1 MSEPQELLKVEGVV
15 KRFGGITALNGVS
28 FGVGKNEFVGIIG
41 PNGAGKTTLFGT
53 IVGALKPDAGRIV
66 FRGRDITGMRPSAT
80 VHLGL
85 ARTFQIVRPFLNLTV
100 QENVLLSAISRR
112 ASRRDA
118 RPEDRALGALK
129 KVGLDARAG
138 LHASKLTH
146 GELKRLG
153 IAQAIALDPVL
164 LLLDEPFGGL
174 SAEEI
179 GIVSGAL
186 AELSRSGTSF
196 VIIEHRVR
204 EMMKLVNRVIALDQG
219 SVLTTG
225 TPEEVVNDKRVIEA
239 FLGGGANFARSKTD

>member
-1 MSEPQELLKVEGVV
+1 M

-28 FGVGKNEFVGIIG
+28 FSVKQNEFVGIIG
-41 PNGAGKTTLFGT
+41 PNGAGKTTLFST

-66 FRGRDITGMRPSAT
+66 FRGKDITGMRPSAT

-100 QENVLLSAISRR
+100 LENVLLSAISRR
-112 ASRRDA
+112 VSRGGS
-118 RPEDRALGALK
+118 RPEDRAHVALK
-129 KVGLDARAG
+129 RVGLDAREPV
-138 LHASKLTH
+138 LASKLTH

-153 IAQAIALDPVL
+153 IAQAIALEPVL

-174 SAEEI
+174 STEEI

-186 AELSRSGTSF
+186 VELSRAGTSF

-204 EMMKLVNRVIALDQG
+204 EMMRIVNRVIALDQG
-219 SVLTTG
+219 SVLTAG

-239 FLGGGANFARSKTD
+239 FLGGGANFARSKTN

>member
-1 MSEPQELLKVEGVV
+1 M

-28 FGVGKNEFVGIIG
+28 FSVRQNEFVGIIG
-41 PNGAGKTTLFGT
+41 PNGAGKTTLFST

-66 FRGRDITGMRPSAT
+66 FRGKDITGMRPSAT

-100 QENVLLSAISRR
+100 LENVLLSAISRR
-112 ASRRDA
+112 VSRGGS
-118 RPEDRALGALK
+118 RPEDRAHVALK
-129 KVGLDARAG
+129 RVGLDAREPV
-138 LHASKLTH
+138 LASKLTH

-153 IAQAIALDPVL
+153 IAQAIALEPVL

-174 SAEEI
+174 STEEI

-186 AELSRSGTSF
+186 VELSRAGTSF

-204 EMMKLVNRVIALDQG
+204 EMMRIVNRVIALDQG
-219 SVLTTG
+219 SVLTAG

-239 FLGGGANFARSKTD
+239 FLGGGANFARSKTN

>member
-1 MSEPQELLKVEGVV
+1 MTEQPELLKVENVM

-28 FGVGKNEFVGIIG
+28 FSVKQNEFVGIIG
-41 PNGAGKTTLFGT
+41 PNGAGKTTLFST

-66 FRGRDITGMRPSAT
+66 FRGKDITGMRPSAT

-100 QENVLLSAISRR
+100 LENVLLSAISRR
-112 ASRRDA
+112 VSRGGS
-118 RPEDRALGALK
+118 RPEDRAHVALK
-129 KVGLDARAG
+129 RVGLDAREPV
-138 LHASKLTH
+138 LASKLTH

-153 IAQAIALDPVL
+153 IAQAIALEPVL

-174 SAEEI
+174 STEEI

-186 AELSRSGTSF
+186 VELSRAGTSF

-204 EMMKLVNRVIALDQG
+204 EMMRIVNRVIALDQG
-219 SVLTTG
+219 SVLTAG

-239 FLGGGANFARSKTD
+239 FLGGGANFARSKTN

>member
-1 MSEPQELLKVEGVV
+1 LTEQPELLKVENVM

-28 FGVGKNEFVGIIG
+28 FSVRQNEFVGIIG
-41 PNGAGKTTLFGT
+41 PNGAGKTTLFST

-66 FRGRDITGMRPSAT
+66 FRGKDITGMRPSAT

-100 QENVLLSAISRR
+100 LENVLLSAISRR
-112 ASRRDA
+112 VSRGGS
-118 RPEDRALGALK
+118 RPEDRAHVALK
-129 KVGLDARAG
+129 RVGLDAREPV
-138 LHASKLTH
+138 LASKLTH

-153 IAQAIALDPVL
+153 IAQAIALEPVL

-174 SAEEI
+174 STEEI

-186 AELSRSGTSF
+186 VELSRAGTSF

-204 EMMKLVNRVIALDQG
+204 EMMRIVNRVIALDQG
-219 SVLTTG
+219 SVLTAG

-239 FLGGGANFARSKTD
+239 FLGGGANFARSKTN

>member
-1 MSEPQELLKVEGVV
+1 LTEQPELLKVENVM

-28 FGVGKNEFVGIIG
+28 FSVKQNEFVGIIG
-41 PNGAGKTTLFGT
+41 PNGAGKTTLFST

-66 FRGRDITGMRPSAT
+66 FRGKDITGMRPSAT

-100 QENVLLSAISRR
+100 LENVLLSAISRR
-112 ASRRDA
+112 VSRGGS
-118 RPEDRALGALK
+118 RPEDRAHVALK
-129 KVGLDARAG
+129 RVGLDAREPV
-138 LHASKLTH
+138 LASKLTH

-153 IAQAIALDPVL
+153 IAQAIALEPVL

-174 SAEEI
+174 STEEI

-186 AELSRSGTSF
+186 VELSRAGTSF

-204 EMMKLVNRVIALDQG
+204 EMMRIVNRVIALDQG
-219 SVLTTG
+219 SVLTAG

-239 FLGGGANFARSKTD
+239 FLGGGANFARSKTN